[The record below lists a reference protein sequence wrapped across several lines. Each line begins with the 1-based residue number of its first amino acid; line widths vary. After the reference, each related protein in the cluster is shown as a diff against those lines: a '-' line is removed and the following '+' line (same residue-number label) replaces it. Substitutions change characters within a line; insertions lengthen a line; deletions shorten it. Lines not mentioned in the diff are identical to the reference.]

1 MFQTSG
7 VPFCV
12 NFNYSVNSTEK
23 YVTFELNREGYF
35 FELESHS
42 DTNNRKVSV
51 QLLDCPLGFSLTESC
66 VCDSR
71 LKYSNVECNINNQSF
86 LGPASSWIGFINVSS
101 AASSKPGVMF
111 HPNCPIGYCLPRD
124 VSVTSNTTDSQCEP
138 QRTGLLCG
146 KCREG
151 YSLTL
156 GNQVLQHL
164 FAPHT
169 SICSGRTVSGSC
181 SLCSQLDC
189 DRR

>member
-23 YVTFELNREGYF
+23 NLTFELTTEGYF
-35 FELESHS
+35 FEPGQYT
-42 DTNNRKVSV
+42 DNRKVSV
-51 QLLDCPLGFSLTESC
+51 QLLDCPLGFSLTRSC

-71 LKYSNVECNINNQSF
+71 LKYSNVECNQSF
-86 LGPASSWIGFINVSS
+86 LRPASSWIGFINVSS

-111 HPNCPIGYCLPRD
+111 HPNCPIVYCLPQD
-124 VSVTSNTTDSQCEP
+124 VSVTSNTSDKQCEP

-146 KCREG
+146 KCKEG

-156 GNQVLQHL
+156 GNQKCRKCSNTPTL
-164 FAPHT
+164 
-169 SICSGRTVSGSC
+169 ICSSYFH
-181 SLCSQLDC
+181 LQWQDC
-189 DRR
+189 FW